1 MLKIRM
7 KKGDLIFYFALGLY
21 LVAMVI
27 STSEYLGTYGINMRT
42 YVHYL
47 VCPLLLLK
55 IYFDR
60 YYTDKNFRG
69 IFLSLL
75 FVIASYIAG
84 GMSLAVMLLFILA
97 ARKIDKDA
105 LLKFYVIVVS
115 SLCLFVLFS
124 CAIGILP
131 DKIAYYTTRFDRHTL
146 GFVYTTYTPN
156 FHLHLSLII
165 VYLLRDKIKN
175 WHIFVIFL
183 SGLLIFRFTAT
194 NSAMFCI
201 GLLVLILFIY
211 RKSKFNVNG
220 TFFKIGAIV
229 LYPILAMVSIALT
242 INFKLSN
249 PIMLALNSLL
259 TNRLYYGHNAYEM
272 YGIGLLGNRI
282 EWNVGLGYD
291 ASKEYLYVDSSFMN
305 IALVYGVTV
314 LIVVIAAFT
323 WLLYYASKSN
333 SAVLYIVLTV
343 LGVHSMWDPQ
353 LFDLKFDGFM
363 FLLTDFFW
371 NEKMDLFN
379 MGKETRKL

>member
-379 MGKETRKL
+379 MGKEKRKL